1 MLNIFYF
8 QVILSQARVVV
19 LQSKKTRLFTR
30 HVTTATAVKDKET
43 SKEQDTS
50 KQQVAVVQEEEDGYR

>member
-30 HVTTATAVKDKET
+30 HVTTATADKET

-50 KQQVAVVQEEEDGYR
+50 KQVAEVQEEEDGYR